1 MTAALAAA
9 VETAL
14 GRRPRRLSPLS
25 GGCIAEVYRADLE
38 DGDAVVVKSASQ
50 GDLTL
55 EAFMLGYLA
64 ENSALPVPAVRHA
77 AADLLIIDYV
87 EAGDGI
93 DDRAEAHAADLL
105 AALHG
110 ITAPRY
116 GFERDTLIG
125 PLAQP
130 NPWTESWTAF
140 FAERRLLHFGRV
152 ALEAGHLPA
161 GTLRQ
166 LEALCGRLPGL
177 IGAAAAPSLIHG
189 DVWGGNLLVRGGRVA
204 AFVDPAIHFADAEVE
219 LAFSTLFG
227 TFGEAFFRRYGAL
240 RPLRPGF
247 FEARRDLYNLYPLL
261 VHTALFGG
269 HYAQSV
275 ARIAGRFV

>member
-9 VETAL
+9 IEAAL
-14 GRRPRRLSPLS
+14 GRRPRRLSPLT
-25 GGCIAEVYRADLE
+25 GGCIAEVYRADLD
-38 DGDAVVVKSASQ
+38 DGDAVVAKTASR
-50 GDLTL
+50 GDLAL

-64 ENSALPVPAVRHA
+64 ENTDLPVPAVLHVA
-77 AADLLIIDYV
+77 EDLLIIDYV
-87 EAGDGI
+87 EAGDTI
-93 DDRAEAHAADLL
+93 DAAAETHAAELL

-116 GFERDTLIG
+116 GFERETLIG

-130 NPWTESWTAF
+130 NPWTESWADF
-140 FAERRLLHFGRV
+140 FAEQRLLHFGRV

-161 GTLRQ
+161 ETLRV
-166 LEALCGRLPGL
+166 LERLCGRLPDL
-177 IGAAAAPSLIHG
+177 IGEAAAPSLIHG
-189 DVWGGNLLVRGGRVA
+189 DVWGGNVLVRGGRIA
-204 AFVDPAIHFADAEVE
+204 AFVDPAIHYADAEVE

-227 TFGEAFFRRYGAL
+227 TFGEAFFRRYGEL

-275 ARIAGRFV
+275 ARIVGRFV

>member
-9 VETAL
+9 VEAAL
-14 GRRPRRLSPLS
+14 GRRPRRLSPLT
-25 GGCIAEVYRADLE
+25 GGCIAEVYRADL
-38 DGDAVVVKSASQ
+38 DGGEAVVVKSASR
-50 GDLTL
+50 GDLML

-64 ENSALPVPAVRHA
+64 ENSELPVPAVRHA

-87 EAGDGI
+87 EAGDAI
-93 DDRAEAHAADLL
+93 DGAAETHAAELL

-110 ITAPRY
+110 IAAPRY

-125 PLAQP
+125 PLPQP
-130 NPWTESWTAF
+130 NPWTESWADF

-161 GTLRQ
+161 ETLEQ
-166 LEALCGRLPGL
+166 LEVLCGRLPTL
-177 IGAAAAPSLIHG
+177 IGEAASPSLIHG
-189 DVWGGNLLVRGGRVA
+189 DMWGGNVLVRGGRIA
-204 AFVDPAIHFADAEVE
+204 AFVDPAIHYADAEVE

-227 TFGEAFFRRYGAL
+227 TFGEVFFRRYGEL

-269 HYAQSV
+269 PYAQSV
-275 ARIAGRFV
+275 ARIADRFA